1 MVELRYRLQTQTRR
15 PELNELAIAVQ
26 QAILRLAAMSADRV
40 AQLAL
45 NRQIRKTMGSSESPT
60 DLRPV

>member
-1 MVELRYRLQTQTRR
+1 MVELRYRLQMQTRR

-45 NRQIRKTMGSSESPT
+45 NMH
-60 DLRPV
+60 V